1 MINIRNSIF
10 ETNSSSMHSL
20 AILNDFNKKY
30 KIFNRLYIALR
41 TYDRNPQYI
50 LDTPSKKLS
59 YLFSYYLSRWDD
71 GFLHTTNNS
80 NKFKF
85 HNKKR
90 YVTKI
95 INKMLKNDHIAS
107 EYFGDK
113 IQKKKFF
120 DIYNKVKN
128 ILNTKLIFKVVDSTN
143 NIWVT
148 YDQSI
153 ISVIVNNK
161 IDLKEFILNPNYV
174 VFVDGDEYCKFNYY
188 YKKYNLK

>member
-59 YLFSYYLSRWDD
+59 YIFSYYLSRWDD

-85 HNKKR
+85 QNKKR

-153 ISVIVNNK
+153 ISDIENNK